1 MDWSDLKNPRPRSEP
16 RQYTPVAWPE
26 SSFLPLP
33 DVLLPETP
41 PFASVVES
49 RRTRYSFAPLQ
60 DEQLAALM
68 HLTCRV
74 RATLAGPLSFPQSYR
89 PVPSA
94 GAIHPV
100 HVVLHR
106 PRDAAL
112 HRYDPN
118 EHGLRRL
125 HAVLDVTTLRAA
137 MHKVIDAPSA
147 TLLLFVAEPGLTES
161 KYEAAASLV
170 WRDAGVLLGAIAMA
184 AEALSLNFSPMG
196 VTGEPWAGRLIPGAP
211 LVGVGAAFVGARL

>member
-1 MDWSDLKNPRPRSEP
+1 MEWLDLKNPRPRSEP
-16 RQYTPVAWPE
+16 LHYTPVVWPT
-26 SSFLPLP
+26 STLLPLP
-33 DVLLPETP
+33 DDPFPDTP
-41 PFASVVES
+41 RFASVVES
-49 RRTRYSFAPLQ
+49 RRTRYSFAPLP

-74 RATLAGPLSFPQSYR
+74 RATLAGPLSFKQSYR

-106 PRDAAL
+106 PEDAVL
-112 HRYDPN
+112 HRYDPHK
-118 EHGLRRL
+118 HGLR
-125 HAVLDVTTLRAA
+125 ALDTSFDVKNLRAI
-137 MHKVIDAPSA
+137 MHEVIDAPSA

-170 WRDAGVLLGAIAMA
+170 WRDAGVLLGSIAMA

-211 LVGVGAAFVGARL
+211 LVGVGAAFVGARF

>member
-1 MDWSDLKNPRPRSEP
+1 MEWLDLKNPRPRSKP
-16 RQYTPVAWPE
+16 LQYSPFVWPA
-26 SSFLPLP
+26 STLLPLP
-33 DVLLPETP
+33 DNLLPDTP
-41 PFASVVES
+41 SFASVVES
-49 RRTRYSFAPLQ
+49 RRTRYSFALLP
-60 DEQLAALM
+60 DELLSAFM

-106 PRDAAL
+106 PGDAWL
-112 HRYDPN
+112 YRYDPN
-118 EHGLRRL
+118 KHGLRQVD
-125 HAVLDVTTLRAA
+125 AALDVIALRAA
-137 MHKVIDAPSA
+137 MHEVIDAPSA

-161 KYEAAASLV
+161 KYEAATSLI
-170 WRDAGVLLGAIAMA
+170 WRDAGVLLGTMALA

-196 VTGEPWAGRLIPGAP
+196 VTGEPWAGRLISGAP